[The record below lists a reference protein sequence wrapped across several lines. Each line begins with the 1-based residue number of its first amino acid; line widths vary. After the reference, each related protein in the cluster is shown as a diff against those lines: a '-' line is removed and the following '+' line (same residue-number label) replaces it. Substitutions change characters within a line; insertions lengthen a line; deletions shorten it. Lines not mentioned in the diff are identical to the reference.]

1 MRHLILGSSGQI
13 GAHLT
18 HYLKNQGEEVLEFDL
33 DTNFLFNSFLLS
45 LDCRVLLLC
54 VFLRYPLSLELDL

>member
-18 HYLKNQGEEVLEFDL
+18 HYLKNQGEYLSHTANPHFTTDEDIIQMVDSQYEEF
-33 DTNFLFNSFLLS
+33 
-45 LDCRVLLLC
+45 
-54 VFLRYPLSLELDL
+54 E

>member
-18 HYLKNQGEEVLEFDL
+18 HYLKNQGEEVLEA
-33 DTNFLFNSFLLS
+33 
-45 LDCRVLLLC
+45 
-54 VFLRYPLSLELDL
+54 